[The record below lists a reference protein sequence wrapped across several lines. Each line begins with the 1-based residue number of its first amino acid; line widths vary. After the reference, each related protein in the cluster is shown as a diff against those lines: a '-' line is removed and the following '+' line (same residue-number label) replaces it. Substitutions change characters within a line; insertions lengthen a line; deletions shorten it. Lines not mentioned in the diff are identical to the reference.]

1 MTLPEVDFA
10 TGIGIILFAQTFSG
24 ALFLSVP
31 QAIFLE
37 NISKALKAVA
47 PNLDPHSVLDGA
59 STALPGDSSTQA
71 SAELR
76 EVYGAR
82 IKEALRIRI
91 LLATIS
97 ILKTAN
103 LGQSLVQF
111 AAVNSTT
118 ANTTSIIDISA
129 LNSRDLSSD
138 SIEKRDAASD
148 FATALFG
155 NVIKEVKSIAK
166 KIEAGDNDGLN
177 EAEKALVSNITDTVG
192 VADFYSLHVM
202 KICRGTITTEDKW
215 VVNGCSNYSQA
226 LKGLTQLTSSTP
238 STFRIVNTTLTVP
251 FLGLATTAMPFTAG
265 MLNIGTMA
273 ILALYG
279 LALIGS
285 GATIF
290 LSAIYMFKPT
300 ARIVYCALF
309 FSFLA
314 SNFTMTVTLNLTAVT
329 SMVSQMVSLVGPAL
343 GVEASVGG
351 AFLGS
356 SWIAAIFALIFN
368 QYWMMVWLV
377 EIRGYGFRRRI
388 RTDEEIGDWKGIMNE
403 LKRDWK
409 KPVPE
414 GLTASESNENLMVI
428 ERVDEVTGVSTKDHS
443 YRLG

>member
-1 MTLPEVDFA
+1 MKVNQGRPIRWHALLSL
-10 TGIGIILFAQTFSG
+10 ILS
-24 ALFLSVP
+24 
-31 QAIFLE
+31 
-37 NISKALKAVA
+37 
-47 PNLDPHSVLDGA
+47 
-59 STALPGDSSTQA
+59 
-71 SAELR
+71 
-76 EVYGAR
+76 
-82 IKEALRIRI
+82 
-91 LLATIS
+91 TIS
-97 ILKTAN
+97 FTLGVITIFPGSNDGVLEDLLFPEGKLFPVIFIYSRLMLNTN
-103 LGQSLVQF
+103 LGQSLVEF

-129 LNSRDLSSD
+129 LDTRAFSSD
-138 SIEKRDAASD
+138 LIEKRDAASD

-155 NVIKEVKSIAK
+155 NVIKEVKSIMK
-166 KIEAGDNDGLN
+166 KIEGWRQRWSQRSR
-177 EAEKALVSNITDTVG
+177 KDTVG

-215 VVNGCSNYSQA
+215 VVDGCSNYSQA

-238 STFRIVNTTLTVP
+238 STFRVVNTTLTVP
-251 FLGLATTAMPFTAG
+251 LLGLATTAMPFTAG
-265 MLNIGTMA
+265 MLNIGTIA
-273 ILALYG
+273 ILVFYG

-285 GATIF
+285 GATIV
-290 LSAIYMFKPT
+290 LSVIYMFKPT
-300 ARIVYCALF
+300 ACIVYCALF

-377 EIRGYGFRRRI
+377 EIRAYGFRKRI
-388 RTDEEIGDWKGIMNE
+388 RTDEEIGDWKGIMTE

-409 KPVPE
+409 KPVPD
-414 GLTASESNENLMVI
+414 GLLTSDSNENLMLI
-428 ERVDEVTGVSTKDHS
+428 ERVDEVTGLATKEQS
-443 YRLG
+443 YR

>member
-1 MTLPEVDFA
+1 M
-10 TGIGIILFAQTFSG
+10 
-24 ALFLSVP
+24 
-31 QAIFLE
+31 
-37 NISKALKAVA
+37 
-47 PNLDPHSVLDGA
+47 
-59 STALPGDSSTQA
+59 
-71 SAELR
+71 
-76 EVYGAR
+76 
-82 IKEALRIRI
+82 
-91 LLATIS
+91 
-97 ILKTAN
+97 
-103 LGQSLVQF
+103 
-111 AAVNSTT
+111 
-118 ANTTSIIDISA
+118 SA

-155 NVIKEVKSIAK
+155 NFIKEVKSIAK

-177 EAEKALVSNITDTVG
+177 EAEKVLVSNITDTVG

-202 KICRGTITTEDKW
+202 KICRGTITTGDKW
-215 VVNGCSNYSQA
+215 AVNGCSNYSQA

-238 STFRIVNTTLTVP
+238 STFRVVNTTLTVP
-251 FLGLATTAMPFTAG
+251 LLGLATTAMPFTAG

-314 SNFTMTVTLNLTAVT
+314 SNFTMTVTMNLTAVT
-329 SMVSQMVSLVGPAL
+329 SMVNQMVSLVGPAL

-428 ERVDEVTGVSTKDHS
+428 ERVDEVTGMSTKDQS

>member
-1 MTLPEVDFA
+1 MKTYKGKPIRWHALLSLILSTISFTLGVI
-10 TGIGIILFAQTFSG
+10 TIFSG
-24 ALFLSVP
+24 
-31 QAIFLE
+31 
-37 NISKALKAVA
+37 SK
-47 PNLDPHSVLDGA
+47 NG
-59 STALPGDSSTQA
+59 
-71 SAELR
+71 
-76 EVYGAR
+76 
-82 IKEALRIRI
+82 
-91 LLATIS
+91 
-97 ILKTAN
+97 LKTAN

-202 KICRGTITTEDKW
+202 KICRGTITTENKW

-343 GVEASVGG
+343 GVEASVG
-351 AFLGS
+351 
-356 SWIAAIFALIFN
+356 
-368 QYWMMVWLV
+368 YWMMVWLV

>member
-1 MTLPEVDFA
+1 MKTYKGKPIRWHALLSL
-10 TGIGIILFAQTFSG
+10 ILSTISFILGVVTIFSG
-24 ALFLSVP
+24 SKNGVLEDYYFL
-31 QAIFLE
+31 
-37 NISKALKAVA
+37 
-47 PNLDPHSVLDGA
+47 
-59 STALPGDSSTQA
+59 
-71 SAELR
+71 R
-76 EVYGAR
+76 
-82 IKEALRIRI
+82 
-91 LLATIS
+91 
-97 ILKTAN
+97 LKTAN

-192 VADFYSLHVM
+192 VADFYSLHVI
-202 KICRGTITTEDKW
+202 KICRGTITSEDKW
-215 VVNGCSNYSQA
+215 VVDGCSNYSQA

>member
-1 MTLPEVDFA
+1 MKTYKGKPIRWHALLSLILSTISFTLGVV
-10 TGIGIILFAQTFSG
+10 TIFSG
-24 ALFLSVP
+24 
-31 QAIFLE
+31 
-37 NISKALKAVA
+37 SK
-47 PNLDPHSVLDGA
+47 NG
-59 STALPGDSSTQA
+59 
-71 SAELR
+71 
-76 EVYGAR
+76 
-82 IKEALRIRI
+82 
-91 LLATIS
+91 
-97 ILKTAN
+97 LKTAN

-202 KICRGTITTEDKW
+202 KICRGTITSEDKW
-215 VVNGCSNYSQA
+215 VVDGCSNYSQA

-300 ARIVYCALF
+300 ARIHGK
-309 FSFLA
+309 
-314 SNFTMTVTLNLTAVT
+314 
-329 SMVSQMVSLVGPAL
+329 QMVSLVGPAL